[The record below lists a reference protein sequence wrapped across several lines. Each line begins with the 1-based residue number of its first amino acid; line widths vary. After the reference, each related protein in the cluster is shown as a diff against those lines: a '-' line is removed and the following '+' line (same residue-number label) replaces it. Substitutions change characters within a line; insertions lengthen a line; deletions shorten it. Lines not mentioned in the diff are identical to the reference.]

1 MSIEHRV
8 SSTGGFRPSHWG
20 ESSEH
25 GQPLKRTVYERTDA
39 QKKIVADAIAHK
51 NGLSKASE
59 FREILAAV
67 ELLKASK
74 PRGKRNG

>member
-1 MSIEHRV
+1 MSIEHRI

-20 ESSEH
+20 EGSEY
-25 GQPLKRTVYERTDA
+25 GQPFKRTVYERTEA
-39 QKKIVADAIAHK
+39 QKKVVADAIAHR
-51 NGLSKASE
+51 NGLSKASD
-59 FREILAAV
+59 FGEILAAV